1 MKDGTKIK
9 VTRNR
14 QSATAGTVTITL
26 NGAALA
32 TYQDDIRLINGK
44 GPYYSEIIDG
54 YASVVPDD
62 EYVFDAVFNRR
73 EAC

>member
-1 MKDGTKIK
+1 MEIK
-9 VTRNR
+9 VIRKR
-14 QSATAGTVTITL
+14 QSVTNGTVTVQL
-26 NGAALA
+26 NGEELA
-32 TYQDDIRLINGK
+32 TYQDDIRPINGK
-44 GPYYSEIIDG
+44 GPYCSEIIDG